1 MMSFERPARGRPPT
15 PFLRERILASA
26 SRLFANTD
34 FNSVTVDEVAAHA
47 HVGKGS
53 VYRQFNSKEGLYAS
67 VMIGAF
73 IQLQEEIRV
82 ALKTSASI
90 DDQIYTIVAHAVN
103 FFWTRQQFFEL
114 LRDRRLAP
122 RKLLRHY
129 RAERAKLL
137 LLICDVLRAAAD
149 RGAMRPGLDIKLA
162 AEALMGLVRGLCR
175 HSRDYSVPAVAA
187 RTIVTIFLGGCFRTK
202 EDGTQAAWRSREDAK
217 VGALTSGAYRAGAN
231 IAG

>member
-1 MMSFERPARGRPPT
+1 MSFERPVRGRPPT

-26 SRLFANTD
+26 SRLFANTE
-34 FNSVTVDEVAAHA
+34 FNSVTIDDVAAHA
-47 HVGKGS
+47 CVGKGS

-90 DDQIYTIVAHAVN
+90 DDQIYTVVTHAVN
-103 FFWTRQQFFEL
+103 FFWTRQEFFEL

-122 RKLLRHY
+122 RKLVRQY

-137 LLICDVLRAAAD
+137 LLICDVLRAAAA
-149 RGAMRPGLDIKLA
+149 RGAMRSGLDVKLA
-162 AEALMGLVRGLCR
+162 AEALLGLIRGLCR
-175 HSRDYSVPAVAA
+175 HSRDYSVPPIAA
-187 RTIVTIFLGGCFRTK
+187 RTIVTIFLGGCFRRT
-202 EDGTQAAWRSREDAK
+202 DQRTQAAWRSREAAK
-217 VGALTSGAYRAGAN
+217 VGALTPGGL
-231 IAG
+231 